1 MKKNKKTK
9 KEYVLD
15 FFKKNP
21 NKLFKLED
29 IDERIKKDYSE
40 NTGSTVI
47 YTNRNVRALYAKG
60 YEEKLNGYLDRPK
73 KGYYILKKGK
83 KPTIFKSPFPQ
94 KVKIEIKKRDKYK
107 CQMCGVSETP
117 DNILAI
123 DHVIPEDKRGKGEKE
138 NGITLCTKCN
148 NIKKNH
154 DLTTFGKNFFKK
166 HLKISKSSG
175 DKETSK
181 FIEEI
186 LKVFD
191 NFDKS

>member
-1 MKKNKKTK
+1 MKKNKKK
-9 KEYVLD
+9 KIEYVLD

-21 NKLFKLED
+21 NKLLKLED
-29 IDERIKKDYSE
+29 IDEGIKKDYLE
-40 NTGSTVI
+40 DTGSTKI
-47 YTNRNVRALYAKG
+47 YTNRDVRSLYAQG
-60 YEEKLNGYLDRPK
+60 YDKKLNGYLDRPK
-73 KGYYILKKGK
+73 KGYYIFKQGK
-83 KPTIFKSPFPQ
+83 KPTIFKSPFPE

-107 CQMCGVSETP
+107 CQMCGMKETP

-123 DHVIPEDKRGKGEKE
+123 DHVIPEDKSGKGVKE

-154 DLTTFGKNFFKK
+154 DLTTFGKKFFKK

-181 FIEEI
+181 FIKEI

-191 NFDKS
+191 EFDKT